1 MKKNEEQKININTIK
16 SLSEMKSLNKI
27 ISRHKINKNDIDKII
42 SENDSNHKTLLRNN
56 QKLPNNLRF
65 NKTCNSKGHSYFGK
79 KLSNKKKIEE
89 ELSTISKENRK
100 FFSNALNKYNFEME
114 VYIPQNLTKKEYS
127 NKNYLINQLIL
138 TEKMNKNTKQIVEPI
153 EKETKKF
160 SKQYKLIKSENKEH
174 QDTYMNDIEEI
185 YQSKGYKIYNIKYK
199 DNENIFAPSFLLD
212 MKFGRDQH
220 KDANKYSNKNFDLTD
235 DKQVLEKFENIFSKK
250 NMDVNDENNQFKT
263 IDRNNN
269 KTNNNE
275 RDEEIKKQIKEEQR
289 IMNMNKRE
297 YYIYN
302 KKLKRD
308 INKIKQNLKELSL
321 VNNNINNS
329 PSLSDI
335 NTNRTNYTR
344 GSNLKLILDQND
356 KKKKIN
362 KISEPKKILKR
373 KDDSKNIFLSAR
385 GLDLQTDFSKILPS
399 INTLIGSKNETE
411 IKNKTIQTNSKTKKI
426 KFIKEKKKQKQIH
439 NLYKYLTNKT
449 ESYEYPGKEI
459 ESYFKK
465 YSSRKLPKINP
476 YMGSNIHG
484 LLGEFQNQVK
494 ENSFTNIAKGNDY
507 IRFDLDNN
515 YISNKKNS
523 IKNKIENME
532 ETINNLQF
540 TILEKLLANNKNE
553 LLNK

>member
-27 ISRHKINKNDIDKII
+27 ISRHKISKNDIDKII
-42 SENDSNHKTLLRNN
+42 SEYDSNHKTLLRNN

-79 KLSNKKKIEE
+79 KLSNRKKIEE
-89 ELSTISKENRK
+89 ELSSFSKENRK

-114 VYIPQNLTKKEYS
+114 VYIPQNLTKKEYA

-185 YQSKGYKIYNIKYK
+185 YQSKGYKIYNIEYK
-199 DNENIFAPSFLLD
+199 DNENIFTPSFLLD

-220 KDANKYSNKNFDLTD
+220 KDANKYSNKNFDLTN
-235 DKQVLEKFENIFSKK
+235 DKQILEKFEKIFSKK
-250 NMDVNDENNQFKT
+250 NMDVTDEDNQFKT
-263 IDRNNN
+263 NDPNNN
-269 KTNNNE
+269 KTSNNE

-321 VNNNINNS
+321 VNSNVNNS

-335 NTNRTNYTR
+335 NTNRTNYSR
-344 GSNLKLILDQND
+344 GSNLKLIFDQND
-356 KKKKIN
+356 KKKEIN

-399 INTLIGSKNETE
+399 INSLIGSKNVTE
-411 IKNKTIQTNSKTKKI
+411 IKNKTIQTSSKTKKN
-426 KFIKEKKKQKQIH
+426 KFSKEKNKQNKMH

-449 ESYEYPGKEI
+449 ESYDYPGKEI

-465 YSSRKLPKINP
+465 YSSRKLPKLNP

-494 ENSFTNIAKGNDY
+494 ENSFTSIAKGNDY

-523 IKNKIENME
+523 IKNKIENMDE
-532 ETINNLQF
+532 KINNLQF

>member
-27 ISRHKINKNDIDKII
+27 ISRHKISKNDIDKII
-42 SENDSNHKTLLRNN
+42 SENDSNHKALLRNN

-79 KLSNKKKIEE
+79 KLSNRKKIEE
-89 ELSTISKENRK
+89 ELSSFSKENRK

-114 VYIPQNLTKKEYS
+114 VYIPQNLTKKEYA

-185 YQSKGYKIYNIKYK
+185 YQSKGYKIYNIEYK
-199 DNENIFAPSFLLD
+199 DNENIFTPSFLLD

-220 KDANKYSNKNFDLTD
+220 KDANKYSNKNFDLTN
-235 DKQVLEKFENIFSKK
+235 DKQILEKFEKIFSKK
-250 NMDVNDENNQFKT
+250 NMDVTDEDNQFKT
-263 IDRNNN
+263 NDPNNN
-269 KTNNNE
+269 KTSNNE

-321 VNNNINNS
+321 VN
-329 PSLSDI
+329 
-335 NTNRTNYTR
+335 
-344 GSNLKLILDQND
+344 SNMLI
-356 KKKKIN
+356 IV
-362 KISEPKKILKR
+362 
-373 KDDSKNIFLSAR
+373 
-385 GLDLQTDFSKILPS
+385 
-399 INTLIGSKNETE
+399 
-411 IKNKTIQTNSKTKKI
+411 
-426 KFIKEKKKQKQIH
+426 KFK
-439 NLYKYLTNKT
+439 
-449 ESYEYPGKEI
+449 
-459 ESYFKK
+459 
-465 YSSRKLPKINP
+465 
-476 YMGSNIHG
+476 
-484 LLGEFQNQVK
+484 
-494 ENSFTNIAKGNDY
+494 
-507 IRFDLDNN
+507 
-515 YISNKKNS
+515 
-523 IKNKIENME
+523 
-532 ETINNLQF
+532 
-540 TILEKLLANNKNE
+540 
-553 LLNK
+553 